1 MTDPVAAADAVVAAV
16 DPGLSSPGVQSRD
29 VVLVTG
35 PWLAGATS
43 LIAALRER
51 IPEHTF
57 VEADELGPTHA
68 PAAVVFVGS
77 AIAPL
82 TESDCALVDLATN
95 CTDLIIGVVAKID
108 AHRNWR
114 DVLAADRALLAPRAQ
129 RYEHVQWVGAAAAP
143 DLGEPK
149 LDELVGVLRQ
159 RLADPDVQRRNRLRA
174 WEVRL
179 NAVIDRYQADAA
191 GSDRQARVTALRKNR
206 DDILRGRRLSKSERT
221 IALRSQIQ
229 QARVQ
234 LTYFARNRCT
244 SVRAE
249 LQEDAS
255 NMSRRK
261 LGEFEPYVRTRAG
274 DVVDEVDEGITK
286 HLGDVATELGLSA
299 PEPQPPLRA
308 PEVSRPPLKSRRL
321 ETQLTMILGAGFGF
335 GVALA
340 VTRLFAGLAPG
351 LTIAGLVA
359 GGLVGLL
366 LTVWVVGIRGLLQDR
381 AVLDRWVT
389 DVTATLRS
397 AVEERVATRVLAA
410 ETALTSDLAARD
422 EVESATA
429 ADHVAE
435 IDAELRE
442 HAVVTAKAA
451 AVRDRRLP
459 PLQQALD
466 AVRAELYGSGSAEA
480 RNGSGPVKSASSAD
494 KIEPAN

>member
-1 MTDPVAAADAVVAAV
+1 MTDPAAAADAVVAAV
-16 DPGLSSPGVQSRD
+16 DPGLSSPGVESRD

-35 PWLAGATS
+35 PWLAGTTS
-43 LIAALRER
+43 LIDALRER
-51 IPEHTF
+51 MPEQTF
-57 VEADELGPTHA
+57 VEVDELGPTDA
-68 PAAVVFVGS
+68 PAAVVFAVS
-77 AIAPL
+77 AIASL
-82 TESDCALVDLATN
+82 TESDCALVDLAAN
-95 CTDLIIGVVAKID
+95 YTDLIIGVVAKID

-114 DVLAADRALLAPRAQ
+114 DVLAASRVRLAARAPRY
-129 RYEHVQWVGAAAAP
+129 RHVQWVGAAAAP
-143 DLGEPK
+143 DLGEPR
-149 LDELVGVLRQ
+149 LDELVGLLRQ

-179 NAVIDRYQADAA
+179 YSVIDRYDADAV

-206 DDILRGRRLSKSERT
+206 DDILRGRRLSKSERS

-255 NMSRRK
+255 NMSRRRV
-261 LGEFEPYVRTRAG
+261 GEFESYVQTRAG
-274 DVVDEVDEGITK
+274 EVVDEVDEGISK
-286 HLGDVATELGLSA
+286 HIGDVAAELGLSA
-299 PEPQPPLRA
+299 PASPPALSA
-308 PEVSRPPLKSRRL
+308 PEVSQPPLKSRRL
-321 ETQLTMILGAGFGF
+321 ETQLVMILGAGFGF

-366 LTVWVVGIRGLLQDR
+366 LTVWVVGIRALLHDR
-381 AVLDRWVT
+381 AVLDRWVG

-397 AVEERVATRVLAA
+397 TVEERVATRVLAA
-410 ETALTSDLAARD
+410 ETALTTDLAARD
-422 EVESATA
+422 EAESATA
-429 ADHVAE
+429 AERVAD

-442 HAVVTAKAA
+442 HAVATAKAA

-459 PLQQALD
+459 RLQQALD
-466 AVRAELYGSGSAEA
+466 AVCAELYGSGSVEVP
-480 RNGSGPVKSASSAD
+480 NGSDAALSSDSRA
-494 KIEPAN
+494 E